1 MSFAR
6 KTCLVGLC
14 FALSGAL
21 PLSAN
26 AADLRSIEVWKEGDR
41 YHLISES
48 LIGASQDA
56 LYTVL
61 IDYEQFKHFTSAI
74 VASNNV
80 EAREDGRPRFFTRM
94 QGCVLLYCHTFI
106 RRGYLLLTPKHDIV
120 AVTEPEESD
129 FDFSR
134 EQWQLSSEGED
145 TLMIYQFEMEPSFW
159 LPPFIGPYYLKRVL
173 RSGSIRT
180 IQRIEAIARG
190 ERPIP

>member
-1 MSFAR
+1 MGLAR
-6 KTCLVGLC
+6 KSCLVGLL
-14 FALSGAL
+14 FVLSGSL
-21 PLSAN
+21 PFGAS
-26 AADLRSIEVWKEGDR
+26 AADLRSIEVWQDGDR

-56 LYTVL
+56 LYNVL

-80 EAREDGRPRFFTRM
+80 AAGEDGRPRFFTRM
-94 QGCVLLYCHTFI
+94 RGCVFLYCHTFI

-120 AVTEPEESD
+120 AVADPEESD
-129 FDFSR
+129 FEFSR
-134 EQWQLSSEGED
+134 EQWLFSSEGND

-159 LPPFIGPYYLKRVL
+159 VPPFIGPYYLKRAL
-173 RSGSIRT
+173 KSGSIRA

>member
-6 KTCLVGLC
+6 KSCLVGLC

-56 LYTVL
+56 LYNVL
-61 IDYEQFKHFTSAI
+61 IDYDQFKHFTSAI

-80 EAREDGRPRFFTRM
+80 EAGEDGRPRFFTRM
-94 QGCVLLYCHTFI
+94 RGCVLLYCHTFD

-120 AVTEPEESD
+120 AVIDPEESD
-129 FDFSR
+129 FEFSR
-134 EQWQLSSEGED
+134 EQWQLNSEGEG

-173 RSGSIRT
+173 KSGSIRT

-190 ERPIP
+190 ERPMP